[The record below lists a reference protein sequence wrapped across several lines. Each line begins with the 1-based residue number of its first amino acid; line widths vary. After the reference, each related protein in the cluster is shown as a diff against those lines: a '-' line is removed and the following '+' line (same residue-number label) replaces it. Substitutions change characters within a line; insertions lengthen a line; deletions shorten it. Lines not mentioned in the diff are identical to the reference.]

1 MSLSLNLPSFLR
13 FLEGSDTSNPI
24 KLIRFIKCE
33 ARLTFLQSPFP
44 KGNLILFVSLF
55 RWAYSNAYLFC
66 FQSVLLPLRNTTR
79 EITEEKWL
87 PPLAQQRECLGLE
100 EEGPVTSAWRSWGV
114 QSHSPGATN
123 QCFRSFQIF
132 ETVIVF
138 LFAILEN
145 IKPPGKV

>member
-1 MSLSLNLPSFLR
+1 MSLSLSLPSFLK
-13 FLEGSDTSNPI
+13 FLKGLGISNPI

-33 ARLTFLQSPFP
+33 ASLTFLRSPFP
-44 KGNLILFVSLF
+44 KGYLILFTSHFKYKLG
-55 RWAYSNAYLFC
+55 NAYLFC
-66 FQSVLLPLRNTTR
+66 FQSVLLPLRNTAR

-87 PPLAQQRECLGLE
+87 SPLVQHREYLGLE

-123 QCFRSFQIF
+123 QCSRSFQIF
-132 ETVIVF
+132 ETVIVY

-145 IKPPGKV
+145 IKPPGKA